1 MLLAPSERLHNILQR
16 QGRRRGRP
24 LRMQILQLVLQL
36 LKMVKRKHN
45 QNLLQVLSLEI
56 GKSIKKQ
63 ANLFSGFKP
72 KIIPDKRKGTPIWRA
87 LSLVKSILC
96 CLMYSLS
103 RVVDHEFVVTY
114 QRDHVSNT
122 VLHGVNHH
130 DGQPQFV
137 QSEASA
143 MGRYAQ
149 HLRLQRC
156 VAQ

>member
-1 MLLAPSERLHNILQR
+1 MLLALSERLHNILQR

-24 LRMQILQLVLQL
+24 SRMQILQLVLQL
-36 LKMVKRKHN
+36 LKTVKRKRN
-45 QNLLQVLSLEI
+45 QNRLQVLSLEI

-63 ANLFSGFKP
+63 ANFFSGFKP
-72 KIIPDKRKGTPIWRA
+72 KIIPDKRKGTLIWCA
-87 LSLVKSILC
+87 LSLVKSIFC
-96 CLMYSLS
+96 CLMYSSS

-114 QRDHVSNT
+114 QSDHVSNT
-122 VLHGVNHH
+122 VLRGVHHH

-137 QSEASA
+137 QSEASE

-149 HLRLQRC
+149 RLRLQRY